1 MTDFLKNL
9 HFNEWIPFFSF
20 LEDKDPA
27 TNLTLVEAILISQ
40 RKYDN
45 VQNLNFWL
53 TYQEISRC
61 VDTFQ
66 KIKIHNYS

>member
-53 TYQEISRC
+53 TLHIRK
-61 VDTFQ
+61 FQ
-66 KIKIHNYS
+66 GVWIHFKK

>member
-1 MTDFLKNL
+1 MTDFVRNL
-9 HFNEWIPFFSF
+9 HFNVWIYFLSF

-53 TYQEISRC
+53 MYLSGNFKLC
-61 VDTFQ
+61 G
-66 KIKIHNYS
+66 